1 MVLPDYAR
9 YGTLATTGQHGSMQL
24 IPRSRRSK
32 VIAVVLIVAISAVV
46 LVRRDELWFVA
57 KLAVPGPAYSAAAE
71 RTTGPAPTSQDD
83 VDLPAPRQASTETG
97 NDPALAL
104 GPLIGLE
111 APSAVADPPGPGPIL
126 VTTLDGL
133 VHAVDLDA
141 GTTEVVLDLSNAVS
155 TGGERGLLGAAVDP
169 AGERLYLDYTDRG
182 GDTDIRSWPLVDGL
196 PDGTDGDGV
205 LHLEIGQ
212 PFENHNGGNLVFGPD
227 GALWIATGD
236 GGGAGDRG
244 EVAQDDSYIL
254 GKMLRVVPDPEGG
267 VTALASNPDWERPEI
282 WAIGLRNPWRWSFD
296 RETDRLWIADV
307 GQNTIEEVSVA
318 AGDATEPNFG
328 WDVLEGDN
336 SYEGDPAEAFIDPV
350 ITYGR
355 DGGCSV
361 TGGYVYRGTE
371 NPGLH
376 GWYLFSDYCLG
387 WIRAV
392 PADDPS
398 GEPVELA
405 ASVGQVISYGELED
419 GELVILTTDG
429 VRRIVAQ

>member
-1 MVLPDYAR
+1 MTR
-9 YGTLATTGQHGSMQL
+9 QHGAMQVL
-24 IPRSRRSK
+24 PRSRRSK
-32 VIAVVLIVAISAVV
+32 VIIGVLVVAVVVVAF
-46 LVRRDELWFVA
+46 VRRDDLWFVA
-57 KLAVPGPAYSAAAE
+57 KLAVPAPAYSAAAE
-71 RTTGPAPTSQDD
+71 RTTGPAPTSDE
-83 VDLPAPRQASTETG
+83 VVRLPASREASTPTG
-97 NDPALAL
+97 NDPALTL
-104 GPLIGLE
+104 GSVVELE

-141 GTTEVVLDLSNAVS
+141 GTAVVVLDVSTMVS

-196 PDGTDGDGV
+196 PEGTPDDGV

-244 EVAQDDSYIL
+244 EVAQDDSFVL
-254 GKMLRVVPDPEGG
+254 GKMLRVVPDPNGG
-267 VTALASNPDWERPEI
+267 VAAPTSNPEWDRPEI

-296 RETDRLWIADV
+296 RGTDRLWIADV

-318 AGDATEPNFG
+318 DGDAAAPNFG

-336 SYEGDPAEAFIDPV
+336 RYEGDPSDEFVDPV

-355 DGGCSV
+355 DDGCSV
-361 TGGYVYRGTE
+361 TGGYVYRGTV

-392 PADDPS
+392 AADDPTAA
-398 GEPVELA
+398 PVELA
-405 ASVGQVISYGELED
+405 ADVGQVISYGELED

-429 VRRIVAQ
+429 VRRIVAP